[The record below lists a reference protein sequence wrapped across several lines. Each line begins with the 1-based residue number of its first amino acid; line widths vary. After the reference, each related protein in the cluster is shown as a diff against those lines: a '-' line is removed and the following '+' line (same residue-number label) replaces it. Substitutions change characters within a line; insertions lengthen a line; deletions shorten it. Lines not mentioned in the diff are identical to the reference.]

1 MIDKHIVAG
10 MLKTA
15 AEKLRQQEA
24 ELNQYRTWYMEH
36 QKLAH
41 ATMVADRMVAAGHL
55 DLADRDLKASE
66 LAQDPSRLPVI
77 EEAINLVQNPSA
89 FRVASTSY
97 EHFTGGLNGR
107 SQLESYLLG
116 MD

>member
-15 AEKLRQQEA
+15 ADRLRQQEA
-24 ELNQYRTWYMEH
+24 ELAQYRAWYDEH
-36 QKLAH
+36 QKLAA

-55 DLADRDLKASE
+55 DLSDRDMKASE
-66 LAQDPSRLPVI
+66 LARDPSRLPVI

-89 FRVASTSY
+89 FRVASTSD
-97 EHFTGGLNGR
+97 EPFTGGMNGR
-107 SQLESYLLG
+107 SQFESYLLG